1 MKKALLTM
9 AALLA
14 GSLALDAAA
23 QPGPG
28 MGGMQGMQG
37 MAAYGGA
44 PSRECAKARDPQR
57 CEALQQAK
65 QTCKDKPAAEKR
77 DCMQSSMPPADCSK
91 SRHPARCEAHQKA
104 KEVCKDKVGM
114 DRRQCMRDNT
124 PRQGAKKAAKS
135 AKKNRQR

>member
-1 MKKALLTM
+1 MKKALLTL

-14 GSLALDAAA
+14 GVLAQSAIA
-23 QPGPG
+23 QTG
-28 MGGMQGMQG
+28 
-37 MAAYGGA
+37 AAYGGA

-65 QTCKDKPAAEKR
+65 ETCKDKSTAEKR
-77 DCMQSSMPPADCSK
+77 DCMQSAMPPADCSK
-91 SRHPARCEAHQKA
+91 SRHPQRCEAHQKA
-104 KEVCKDKVGM
+104 KEICKDRTGA

-135 AKKNRQR
+135 NRKNRKH